1 MNIYHLFELAA
12 RRWPEQVAIVDGERT
27 ITYQELDTTIRQ
39 TAAQMKAR
47 GIRPGDR
54 VLVFIPMGIDLYRT
68 VLALYRI
75 GAVAVFLDEWV
86 SWKRMELCARLADC
100 RGFTGI
106 WTARILSCFSMP
118 LWKIPVNINPSD
130 YLKYTPDESAA
141 TQVAAD
147 QPALITF
154 TTGST
159 GTPKAAVRNHAFLRK
174 QFEVLREEMD
184 VQPGDVD
191 MTVLPIVLLINLG
204 VGATSVIARFKAAK
218 PDAFHPDQV
227 VQQIQQ
233 HRVLRITASP
243 FLVRRLAEHCLKH
256 NTSLPSLKKV
266 LTGGAPVFPAEAR
279 LFCQAFPKT
288 DIRVA
293 YGSTEAEP
301 ISVISAST
309 LGAVKAGGL
318 SGLPVGKVH
327 HAAEVKIIP
336 ITDEPIVL
344 PPEQALPE
352 CSPGEIGEIV
362 VAGPHVLSA
371 YWNNP
376 EALRRNKIYES
387 NGTVWHRTGDSG
399 YLDHAGGLYLTG
411 RCTSLFCHEGHLI
424 CPFLYENWLHEQPGV
439 TLGTIVKRQE
449 QVYMVVELNDP
460 AQEPILR
467 RAADQLPVSVLQWSV
482 MKKIP
487 RDPRHHSKIDYT
499 ALQP

>member
-1 MNIYHLFELAA
+1 MNIYHLFESAA
-12 RRWPEQVAIVDGERT
+12 SRWPEQVAIVDGERT
-27 ITYQELDTTIRQ
+27 TTYQELDTAIRQ
-39 TAAQMKAR
+39 TAAQMKAL

-54 VLVFIPMGIDLYRT
+54 VLVFIPMGIDLYRI

-86 SWKRMELCARLADC
+86 SWKRMELCADLANC

-106 WTARILSCFSMP
+106 WKARVLSYFSMT
-118 LWKIPVNINPSD
+118 LWQIPVKINPDD
-130 YLKYTPDESAA
+130 YQKYAAEESAA
-141 TQVAAD
+141 TAVEAD

-159 GTPKAAVRNHAFLRK
+159 GTPKAALRSHAFLRK

-204 VGATSVIARFKAAK
+204 VGATSIIARFKASK
-218 PDAFHPDQV
+218 PDAFDPAQV

-233 HRVLRITASP
+233 QHVLRITASP
-243 FLVRRLAEHCLKH
+243 FFVRRLAEHCLKN
-256 NTSLPSLKKV
+256 NTSMPSLKKV

-279 LFCQAFPKT
+279 LFCRAFPAA

-301 ISVISAST
+301 ISVISAFD
-309 LGAVKAGGL
+309 LEAVEAGGL
-318 SGLPVGKVH
+318 AGLPVGNVH

-336 ITDEPIVL
+336 ITDEPI
-344 PPEQALPE
+344 ALRPGEALLE
-352 CSPGEIGEIV
+352 CPPGEIGEIV

-371 YWNNP
+371 YWNSP
-376 EALRRNKIYES
+376 EALRRNKIYAS
-387 NGTVWHRTGDSG
+387 NGKIWHRTGDSG

-411 RCTSLFCHEGHLI
+411 RCTSLFFHEGHLI
-424 CPFLYENWLHEQPGV
+424 CPFLYENWLQEQPGV
-439 TLGTIVKRQE
+439 TLGTIIKRQE
-449 QVYMVVELNDP
+449 RVYLVVELSDP
-460 AQEPILR
+460 AQEPVLR
-467 RAADQLPVSVLQWSV
+467 RAAKLLPVPALECSV

-487 RDPRHHSKIDYT
+487 RDPRHHSKIDYA
-499 ALQP
+499 ALWP